1 MPAIAHRQLLLPV
14 LLVGLML
21 TGCGIELNPPREEA
35 QYRSL
40 DTGQQLGW
48 AGLGNIANLRYEG
61 SGESGISDDYGLFS
75 YRAGDSL
82 DFYIGSLLIGNAP
95 GAPLLTPLELSGASD
110 ASDPRA
116 INLSRLLLSLDADEN
131 PDNGIELPTD
141 ARPDIPL
148 DLDDENRLAALLE
161 QLAPGRVLVDAATAQ
176 ARLEQT
182 LEEIRLTHLG
192 NYLGEWKLDSGDSA
206 SCAGDDEITLSLSRN
221 DAGDYLLEG
230 DLSGQENA
238 ALSGQLQGH
247 SAFSGRIEALGLAL
261 QGRFANGIARGQWQ
275 SDDGACQGSF
285 EASLRRTQYRDDA
298 SIRSSAFQRFY
309 ISRLDGSES
318 IDFGA
323 AEPDQTIARTFEFV
337 NDTDAD
343 FPLNRAT
350 QQGQLNNGFAY
361 SYSCDTLA
369 PGEACLVILTFL
381 YQALEDTVEEGE
393 KTATLEILPGDPT
406 SQPSLSFNLGATVK
420 LGAGEPLLV
429 VTPDLVGFSQSV
441 AGVATEPQR
450 LFLANSGVRPLYLL
464 PIFSNNPAFEILDD
478 GRDACHNR
486 LLKTHQSCYL
496 DIRFTPA
503 TNAED
508 RFTVGTLIVR
518 SDDPA
523 RRTAGVT
530 LEGYTGTDI
539 RCFIATA
546 AYGSY
551 LDPHVA
557 SLRRFRDQV
566 LLGGLPGGEQL
577 VALYYRY
584 SPPLAE
590 MIRQHDTLRWLTRAL
605 LTPVVFAIE
614 WPLSSLLL
622 LLSLILAWRL
632 RHLRL
637 SGCG

>member
-1 MPAIAHRQLLLPV
+1 MPAIAHRLLLLPV
-14 LLVGLML
+14 LLAGLAL
-21 TGCGIELNPPREEA
+21 AGCGIELNPPREET

-40 DTGQQLGW
+40 DTDQQLGW
-48 AGLGNIANLRYEG
+48 AGLGNLVNLRYEG
-61 SGESGISDDYGLFS
+61 SGESGISDEYGLFS

-82 DFYIGSLLIGNAP
+82 DFYIGNLLIGSAP
-95 GAPLLTPLELSGASD
+95 GAPLVTPLELTGASE

-131 PDNGIELPTD
+131 PDNGIELPID
-141 ARPDIPL
+141 ARSDIPL
-148 DLDDENRLAALLE
+148 ELDDETRLAALLE

-182 LEEIRLTHLG
+182 LEDIRLGHLG
-192 NYLGEWKLDSGDSA
+192 NYLGEWKRDSGDTSA
-206 SCAGDDEITLSLSRN
+206 CPGDDEITLSLNRN

-230 DLSGQENA
+230 NLGSQGNT
-238 ALSGQLQGH
+238 ALTGQLQGH
-247 SAFSGRIEALGLAL
+247 STFNGRIEALGLAL

-275 SDDGACQGSF
+275 SDDGACQGRF
-285 EASLRRTQYRDDA
+285 EASLRTTWYRDDT

-323 AEPDQTIARTFEFV
+323 VEPDQTIARTFEFV
-337 NDTDAD
+337 NDTDSD

-350 QQGQLNNGFAY
+350 QQGQLSNGFAY
-361 SYSCDTLA
+361 SYSCETLA

-381 YQALEDTVEEGE
+381 YQTLEDTVEEGE
-393 KTATLEILPGDPT
+393 KTATLDILPGDPT
-406 SQPSLSFNLGATVK
+406 NQPSLSFNLGATVK
-420 LGAGEPLLV
+420 TGTGDPLLV

-441 AGVATEPQR
+441 AGVASEPQR

-464 PIFSNNPAFEILDD
+464 PIFSNNPAFEVLDD

-486 LLKTHQSCYL
+486 LLKRNQSCYL
-496 DIRFTPA
+496 DIRFTPPA
-503 TNAED
+503 NAED

-523 RRTAGVT
+523 RRTAGIT

-557 SLRRFRDQV
+557 TLRRFRDQV

-577 VALYYRY
+577 VSLYYHY

-590 MIRQHDTLRWLTRAL
+590 MVRQHEALRWLVRAA

-614 WPLSSLLL
+614 WPLTSLLL
-622 LLSLILAWRL
+622 LLTSMFVWRL
-632 RHLRL
+632 RRL
-637 SGCG
+637 AG